1 MNKSES
7 IKELA
12 SALAKAQGAMGA
24 AIKDAA
30 NPFFKSKYSDLASV
44 IEAIKKPLA
53 DNGLSFVQ
61 GTDFDDT
68 SAVIVETMLMHSSGE
83 WLSSRIKMTPA
94 KPDPQGIGS
103 CITYAK
109 RYGLQALI
117 GVPSDDDDGNAATG
131 KAEHKS
137 PATLESSKTIAAS
150 EFDRLSLE
158 DQMKIR
164 ALALK
169 VTPLFPDE
177 QKAFDAYTLESAA
190 LDATHKAALWSLF
203 DSKQRASIKKI
214 GAAHV

>member
-1 MNKSES
+1 MNSSES

-12 SALAKAQGAMGA
+12 AALAKAQGSMGA

-44 IEAIKKPLA
+44 IEAIKKPLSE
-53 DNGLSFVQ
+53 NGLSFVQ

-83 WLSSRIKMTPA
+83 WLSSRIRMTPV

-131 KAEHKS
+131 KADAKTT
-137 PATLESSKTIAAS
+137 ATPESSKPIAAS
-150 EFDRLSLE
+150 VFDSLPADKQNFLRDE
-158 DQMKIR
+158 AMKII
-164 ALALK
+164 AE
-169 VTPLFPDE
+169 FPNE
-177 QKAFDAYTLESAA
+177 QAAFSAYQAA
-190 LDATHKAALWSLF
+190 ITHLDADEKTALWGLF
-203 DSKQRASIKKI
+203 DSKQKSIIKRI